1 MRSLANLDVNEVAI
15 HLALARVA
23 RTCTATAPNQLPDV
37 LRLVSFSLV
46 SLSLLVGASWVS
58 RTGGVPRRTPG
69 ARERDTRAR
78 ERHQATTNGKYTEP
92 FFASSLFR
100 SFALSLFRSFAACC
114 SLYRPQAIDAYFNH
128 PQALDSYLNHHQV
141 IDSYLNLHQVID
153 SYLNHHQVIDSYLN
167 HHQAIDSYLN
177 QGSPTQAS
185 VATAEMMSRCQ
196 RAIDHAVRTGT
207 PRYRCVASTPS
218 ICSSSAQLHQI
229 PRSACCSR
237 PSLARVARRR
247 ATTGTRRSRR
257 SGASLPRS
265 TAATATHRN
274 QADPQASFRVY
285 RAQAQR
291 VASFDRDTECWC
303 APTTCRSPTARSRRP
318 YATS

>member
-1 MRSLANLDVNEVAI
+1 MESQEPAVA
-15 HLALARVA
+15 VA
-23 RTCTATAPNQLPDV
+23 REPRRQRGRHPSGTRSRRSHVYCSRALNQLPDV

-177 QGSPTQAS
+177 QAFT
-185 VATAEMMSRCQ
+185 RW
-196 RAIDHAVRTGT
+196 RN
-207 PRYRCVASTPS
+207 PS
-218 ICSSSAQLHQI
+218 AH
-229 PRSACCSR
+229 P
-237 PSLARVARRR
+237 
-247 ATTGTRRSRR
+247 
-257 SGASLPRS
+257 LPRS
-265 TAATATHRN
+265 LVHR
-274 QADPQASFRVY
+274 
-285 RAQAQR
+285 
-291 VASFDRDTECWC
+291 
-303 APTTCRSPTARSRRP
+303 RSPR
-318 YATS
+318 